1 VSLSSDLELD
11 PGGLTAHERREQIAR
26 MVDDGQRV
34 SVADLV
40 VRFGVTDASIR
51 RDLILLEGAG
61 RLRRVHGGAVSLA
74 AKLAGGAFANKLRLH
89 REEKARIAAAAARLV
104 SPGEIVAFDSGTTVA
119 QVAAQMPA
127 ALRAPSAITVV
138 TYSLPVIDEIGAWEA
153 PHLVVVGGLY
163 LPEYRAFV
171 GPGTIDGLKAIT
183 ADTIFV
189 GCDGLTPEAGLT
201 TPHVL
206 VAEVGSVATSRSR
219 RVVAVADSSK
229 LGRQGF
235 TQIVPLT
242 QVDVL
247 ITDSGADPRRVA
259 EIREAGVEVVLA

>member
-1 VSLSSDLELD
+1 MSAPANVELD

-26 MVDDGQRV
+26 LVDGGQRV

-51 RDLILLEGAG
+51 RDLIMLESEG
-61 RLRRVHGGAVSLA
+61 RLRRIHGGAVSLA
-74 AKLAGGAFANKLRLH
+74 AKPSGGVYASKLRV
-89 REEKARIAAAAARLV
+89 RPDEKARIGAAAARLV
-104 SPGEIVAFDSGTTVA
+104 RGGEIVLFDSGTTVA

-127 ALRAPSAITVV
+127 ALRAPNAITVV
-138 TYSLPVIDEIGAWEA
+138 TYSLPVVDEIGGWEA

-171 GPGTIDGLKAIT
+171 GPGTIDGLRALT
-183 ADTIFV
+183 ADTIFL
-189 GCDGLTPEAGLT
+189 GCDGLTAEAGLT

-206 VAEVGSVATSRSR
+206 VAEVGAVATSRSR
-219 RVVAVADSSK
+219 RVVAVADGSK

-235 TQIVPLT
+235 MPIVPLS
-242 QVDVL
+242 QVQVL
-247 ITDSGADPRRVA
+247 ITDAGADPLRVA
-259 EIREAGVEVVLA
+259 EIREAGVEVILA

>member
-104 SPGEIVAFDSGTTVA
+104 GPGEIVAFDSGTTVA
-119 QVAAQMPA
+119 QVAAHMPA

-138 TYSLPVIDEIGAWEA
+138 TYSLPVIDEIGAWDA

-171 GPGTIDGLKAIT
+171 GPGTIDGLKSIT

-219 RVVAVADSSK
+219 RVVAVADASK

-235 TQIVPLT
+235 TQIVPLA

-247 ITDSGADPRRVA
+247 ITDTGADPRRVA

>member
-1 VSLSSDLELD
+1 MSLSSDLELD

-138 TYSLPVIDEIGAWEA
+138 TYSLPVIDEIGAWDA

-171 GPGTIDGLKAIT
+171 GPGTIEGLKTLT

-235 TQIVPLT
+235 TQIVPLS
-242 QVDVL
+242 QVDLL
-247 ITDSGADPRRVA
+247 ITDTGADPRRVA
-259 EIREAGVEVVLA
+259 EIRETGVEVILA

>member
-1 VSLSSDLELD
+1 MTVPTSVELD
-11 PGGLTAHERREQIAR
+11 ASDLTAHERRELIAR

-34 SVADLV
+34 GVAELTT
-40 VRFGVTDASIR
+40 RFGVTDASIR

-61 RLRRVHGGAVSLA
+61 RLRRVHGGAVSFA
-74 AKLAGGAFANKLRLH
+74 AKLAGGAYANKLRIH
-89 REEKARIAAAAARLV
+89 REEKSRIAAAAARLV
-104 SPGEIVAFDSGTTVA
+104 SVGEIVLFDSGTTVA
-119 QVAAQMPA
+119 HVAAQMPA
-127 ALRAPSAITVV
+127 ALRAPNAITVV
-138 TYSLPVIDEIGAWEA
+138 TYSLPVVDEIGGWEA

-171 GPGTIDGLKAIT
+171 GPGTIEGLRALT
-183 ADTIFV
+183 ADTIFL

-206 VAEVGSVATSRSR
+206 VAEVGAAATSRSR

-235 TQIVPLT
+235 TQIVPLSHV
-242 QVDVL
+242 QLL
-247 ITDSGADPRRVA
+247 ITDRGADPDRVA
-259 EIREAGVEVVLA
+259 EIRDAGVEVILA

>member
-1 VSLSSDLELD
+1 VTAVEESRLE
-11 PGGLTAHERREQIAR
+11 PAGLTAHERREEIAR
-26 MVDDGQRV
+26 LVDEGGRV
-34 SVADLV
+34 GVADLTA
-40 VRFGVTDASIR
+40 RFGVTDASIR
-51 RDLILLEGAG
+51 RDLILLEGSG
-61 RLRRVHGGAVSLA
+61 RLRRVHGGAVSLS
-74 AKLAGGAFANKLRLH
+74 AKATGGVFATKLRIN

-104 SPGEIVAFDSGTTVA
+104 SPGEIVLFDSGTTVA

-127 ALRAPSAITVV
+127 PLRAPSAITAV
-138 TYSLPVIDEIGAWEA
+138 TYSLPVVDEIGGWEA

-171 GPGTIDGLKAIT
+171 GPGTIEGLRALT

-189 GCDGLTPEAGLT
+189 GCDGLTVEAGLT

-206 VAEVGSVATSRSR
+206 VAEVGAVATSRCR

-235 TQIVPLT
+235 TPIIPLSR
-242 QVDVL
+242 VDVL
-247 ITDSGADPRRVA
+247 ITDGGADPDRVA
-259 EIREAGVEVVLA
+259 EIRDAGVEVVLA

>member
-1 VSLSSDLELD
+1 VSVSADAELD
-11 PGGLTAHERREQIAR
+11 PSSLTAHERREQIAR
-26 MVDDGQRV
+26 LIDSDLRV
-34 SVADLV
+34 SVADLTT
-40 VRFGVTDASIR
+40 RFGVTDASIR

-74 AKLAGGAFANKLRLH
+74 AKLAAGAFATKLHLH
-89 REEKARIAAAAARLV
+89 REEKARIAAAAARLIA
-104 SPGEIVAFDSGTTVA
+104 PGEIVLFDSGTTVA

-127 ALRAPSAITVV
+127 ALRAPNAITVV
-138 TYSLPVIDEIGAWEA
+138 TYSLPVVDEIGGWDA

-171 GPGTIDGLKAIT
+171 GPGTIDGLRALT
-183 ADTIFV
+183 ADTIFL

-206 VAEVGSVATSRSR
+206 VAEVGAVATSRSR

-229 LGRQGF
+229 IGRQGF
-235 TQIVPLT
+235 TPIVPLA
-242 QVDVL
+242 QVHVL
-247 ITDSGADPRRVA
+247 ITDTGADPRRVA
-259 EIREAGVEVVLA
+259 EIRETGVEVVLA

>member
-1 VSLSSDLELD
+1 MSPAIGLEGA
-11 PGGLTAHERREQIAR
+11 PSGLTAPERREQIAR
-26 MVDDGQRV
+26 LVDDGQRV
-34 SVADLV
+34 SVADLTN
-40 VRFGVTDASIR
+40 RFGVTDASIR

-74 AKLAGGAFANKLRLH
+74 AKLAGGAFATKLRVH

-104 SPGEIVAFDSGTTVA
+104 RQGEIVLFDSGTTVA

-127 ALRAPSAITVV
+127 PLRAPSAITVV
-138 TYSLPVIDEIGAWEA
+138 TYSLPVIDEIGGWDG

-171 GPGTIDGLKAIT
+171 GPGTIEGLRALA
-183 ADTIFV
+183 ADTIFL
-189 GCDGLTPEAGLT
+189 GCDGLSVEAGLT

-235 TQIVPLT
+235 TTIVPLA

-247 ITDSGADPRRVA
+247 ITDTAADPDRVV
-259 EIREAGVEVVLA
+259 EIRDAGVEVILA

>member
-1 VSLSSDLELD
+1 MARGLELD
-11 PGGLTAHERREQIAR
+11 PSALTAHERREQIAR
-26 MVDDGQRV
+26 LVDDGQRV
-34 SVADLV
+34 SVADLT

-74 AKLAGGAFANKLRLH
+74 ARMAGGAYVNKLRVH
-89 REEKARIAAAAARLV
+89 RDEKARIAAAAARLL
-104 SPGEIVAFDSGTTVA
+104 SPGEIVLFDSGSTVA
-119 QVAAQMPA
+119 QVAAQMPSH
-127 ALRAPSAITVV
+127 LRAPSAITVV
-138 TYSLPVIDEIGAWEA
+138 TYSLPVVDEIGGWDA

-171 GPGTIDGLKAIT
+171 GPGTIEGLKALT
-183 ADTIFV
+183 ADTIFL
-189 GCDGLTPEAGLT
+189 GCDGLTVESGLT

-219 RVVAVADSSK
+219 RVIAVADSTK

-235 TQIVPLT
+235 TTIVPLA
-242 QVDVL
+242 QIDML
-247 ITDSGADPRRVA
+247 ITDSAADPVRVA
-259 EIREAGVEVVLA
+259 EIRDAGVEVILA

>member
-1 VSLSSDLELD
+1 MARGLELD
-11 PGGLTAHERREQIAR
+11 PSALTAHERREQIAR
-26 MVDDGQRV
+26 LVDDGQRV
-34 SVADLV
+34 SVADLT

-74 AKLAGGAFANKLRLH
+74 ARMAGGAYVNKLRVH
-89 REEKARIAAAAARLV
+89 RDEKARIAAAAARLL
-104 SPGEIVAFDSGTTVA
+104 SPGEIVLFDSGSTVA
-119 QVAAQMPA
+119 QVAAQMPSN
-127 ALRAPSAITVV
+127 LRAPSAITVV
-138 TYSLPVIDEIGAWEA
+138 TYSLPVVDEIGGWDA

-171 GPGTIDGLKAIT
+171 GPGTIEGLKALT
-183 ADTIFV
+183 ADTIFL
-189 GCDGLTPEAGLT
+189 GCDGLTVESGLT

-219 RVVAVADSSK
+219 RVIAVADSTK

-235 TQIVPLT
+235 TTIVPLA
-242 QVDVL
+242 QIDML
-247 ITDSGADPRRVA
+247 ITDSAADPVRVA
-259 EIREAGVEVVLA
+259 EIRDAGVEVILA